1 MYISTTWG
9 ASIRLVAGE
18 VKELGDDIGL
28 LALQEGA
35 KRVEEEGVVSMSPS
49 IIASETELND
59 EKEITDAIVINDD
72 REEKLTEAMRQILDN
87 GSPEDFTS
95 DGLPKQSAI
104 KAIFG
109 EQINAEEREETWAK
123 IIVEDE
129 TLDEG

>member
-1 MYISTTWG
+1 MKVIADQDMYISTTWG
-9 ASIRLVAGE
+9 ASIRLYAGE

-35 KRVEEEGVVSMSPS
+35 KRVDEPILNNPSLIAEQMEVEEVITVIVEG
-49 IIASETELND
+49 E
-59 EKEITDAIVINDD
+59 
-72 REEKLTEAMRQILDN
+72 REEKLMEAMKQILEN

-109 EQINAEEREETWAK
+109 EQVGADEREETWAE
-123 IIVEDE
+123 IIVNKEE
-129 TLDEG
+129 E